1 MRRDFSDAPVRLI
14 RILPAECKPPHPLKP
29 TGLQWFNERI
39 SAMARRWA
47 AVLEEIGIL
56 KRAVRAQ
63 VTSLS
68 QFGAKLAS
76 LADRLWVKACSS
88 GRVVADEMCVA
99 KQEGGRRMK
108 TGLAWLQHTGRKWM
122 RASWK
127 RTRRTMIRAKIRL
140 VRWSEEYR
148 HLRAEAHVRAPQ
160 VVERKPDVLDE
171 VRALRS
177 QMAMQQQEMSR
188 LMSHVAEL
196 QAQMLSQQQV
206 LMYLGKE
213 IETLHVPVLG
223 LKEVP
228 VKTKRRPAAK
238 KNERK
243 QISPPKA
250 QVTPEASL

>member
-29 TGLQWFNERI
+29 SGLQWFNERI
-39 SAMARRWA
+39 SAMTRRWSTM
-47 AVLEEIGIL
+47 LEEIGIM

-63 VTSLS
+63 VRSLS
-68 QFGAKLAS
+68 EFGSKLAS

-88 GRVVADEMCVA
+88 GHILAAEMCVA
-99 KQEGGRRMK
+99 KQEGGKRMK
-108 TGLAWLQHTGRKWM
+108 TGLAWLQQAGRKWV

-127 RTRRTMIRAKIRL
+127 RARRTIIRSKIRI

-148 HLRAEAHVRAPQ
+148 RLRAEAHVLAPQ
-160 VVERKPDVLDE
+160 TVERKPDVLE
-171 VRALRS
+171 EMRALRS
-177 QMAMQQQEMSR
+177 QMASQQQEMCR

-223 LKEVP
+223 LKEIP
-228 VKTKRRPAAK
+228 VKTKRRLSAK
-238 KNERK
+238 KNEKK
-243 QISPPKA
+243 QASSRKA